1 MSFGGSSNSGQ
12 VQEISEINI
21 TPFVDVVL
29 VLLVI
34 FIVTA
39 PMMMKDLLEVKLPK
53 TSVSDTR
60 ASSPFAIAITAQGQI
75 LLSGQLVTENVLRE
89 RAIEMQNKDPMTSV
103 ILAADREAR
112 HGDVTTV
119 IGIVKSAGLSNFA
132 IQVEKR
138 SDVDSKESTEA
149 P

>member
-12 VQEISEINI
+12 VQEMNEINI

-53 TSVSDTR
+53 TSMSDTR
-60 ASSPFAIAITAQGQI
+60 ASSPFAVAITAQGQI
-75 LLSGQLVTENVLRE
+75 LLGGQLVTEVVLQQ
-89 RAIEMQNKDPMTSV
+89 RALEAKAKDPLTSV
-103 ILAADREAR
+103 ILAADRDAR
-112 HGDVTTV
+112 HGDVTNV
-119 IGIVKSAGLSNFA
+119 ISIVKGAGLSNFA
-132 IQVEKR
+132 IQVEKGSR
-138 SDVDSKESTEA
+138 PLKDG

>member
-1 MSFGGSSNSGQ
+1 
-12 VQEISEINI
+12 
-21 TPFVDVVL
+21 
-29 VLLVI
+29 
-34 FIVTA
+34 
-39 PMMMKDLLEVKLPK
+39 MMKDLLEVKLPK
-53 TSVSDTR
+53 TSMSDTR

-89 RAIEMQNKDPMTSV
+89 RAIEVQNKDPMTSV

>member
-12 VQEISEINI
+12 VQEMNEINI

-39 PMMMKDLLEVKLPK
+39 PMMMKDLLEVNLPK
-53 TSVSDTR
+53 TSISDTR

-75 LLSGQLVTENVLRE
+75 LLAGQLVTEAILRQ
-89 RAIEMQNKDPMTSV
+89 RALEAQSKDPLTSV

-112 HGDVTTV
+112 HGDVTNV
-119 IGIVKSAGLSNFA
+119 IGIVKGAGLSNFA
-132 IQVEKR
+132 IQVEKTFAPL
-138 SDVDSKESTEA
+138 KEG

>member
-1 MSFGGSSNSGQ
+1 MSFGGSSNSGE
-12 VQEISEINI
+12 VQEINEINI

-75 LLSGQLVTENVLRE
+75 LLGGQLVDETLLRQ
-89 RAIEMQNKDPMTSV
+89 RARETQALDPSTPV
-103 ILAADREAR
+103 ILAADQDAR
-112 HGDVTTV
+112 HGDVTAV
-119 IGIVKSAGLSNFA
+119 ISIVKGAGLSNFA

-138 SDVDSKESTEA
+138 SET